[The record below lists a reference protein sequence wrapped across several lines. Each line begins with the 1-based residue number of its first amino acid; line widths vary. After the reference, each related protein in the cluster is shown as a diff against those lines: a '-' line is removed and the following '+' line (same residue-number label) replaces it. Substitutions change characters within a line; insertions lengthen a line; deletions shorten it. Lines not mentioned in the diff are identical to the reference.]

1 MSHCCK
7 KYSKNDAEAKDN
19 CNLALNF
26 RGFVGKS
33 SNLNLT
39 SSNKIPVVL
48 MTWKVMI
55 TVL

>member
-48 MTWKVMI
+48 MT
-55 TVL
+55 

>member
-1 MSHCCK
+1 MLHCCK
-7 KYSKNDAEAKDN
+7 KYPKNDAEVKDN
-19 CNLALNF
+19 GNLALNF
-26 RGFVGKS
+26 RRFVGKS
-33 SNLNLT
+33 SNLNFT